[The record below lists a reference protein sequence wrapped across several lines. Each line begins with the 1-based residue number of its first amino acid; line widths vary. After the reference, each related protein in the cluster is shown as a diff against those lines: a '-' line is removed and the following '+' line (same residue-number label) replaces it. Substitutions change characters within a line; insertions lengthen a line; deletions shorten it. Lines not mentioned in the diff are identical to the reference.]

1 MVIFH
6 SYVELPEGIRSRC
19 WESSCLPCWHT
30 RFTTSTCYGANL
42 FKSHRHRHQN
52 NPTPGPR
59 SKVLSVH
66 QIIIWLVVLTILHL
80 SCAQGETLSSSPI
93 AMVFNV
99 GHPQYHQKWLIRG
112 NPPQLELDVVGFSTI
127 TMTLWH
133 YDTMTSCFLV
143 TSHV

>member
-6 SYVELPEGIRSRC
+6 SYVELPRGYQVKMLRIIMPSM
-19 WESSCLPCWHT
+19 LTHT

-127 TMTLWH
+127 TMTL
-133 YDTMTSCFLV
+133 
-143 TSHV
+143 